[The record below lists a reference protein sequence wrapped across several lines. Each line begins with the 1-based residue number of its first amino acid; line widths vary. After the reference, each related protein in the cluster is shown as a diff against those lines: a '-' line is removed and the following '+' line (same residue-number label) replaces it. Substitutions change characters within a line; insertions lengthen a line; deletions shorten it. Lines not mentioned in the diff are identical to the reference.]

1 MLTPG
6 KIWPG
11 SQVDIT
17 VAFRDGNGDP
27 MDPDSITFKLM
38 SPERRETSYTYGIGE
53 TISKQ
58 SVGNYTARIT
68 PDKAGRWHFRWE
80 STGEGTTIASE
91 GDILVQRSPFV
102 DDPGAYR
109 DYR

>member
-11 SQVDIT
+11 SQVDLTTAFTDQNGNSADPTT
-17 VAFRDGNGDP
+17 V
-27 MDPDSITFKLM
+27 TLKLM
-38 SPERRETSYTYGIGE
+38 SPECRESSYTYGTDE
-53 TISKQ
+53 EVSKQ
-58 SVGNYTARIT
+58 GVGNYTARIT
-68 PDKAGRWHFRWE
+68 PDKAGRWHYRWE
-80 STGEGTTIASE
+80 TTGDGTTIASE
-91 GDILVQRSPFV
+91 GDFLVQRSPFV